1 MSVCVSALHVFTKK
15 QGKMNCTEQ
24 QHVQHVAES
33 HDDLV
38 MRSAGGN
45 TYKYIY
51 TDEGGAA
58 QWGVSAEVCSVWRPS
73 RVRVRILRSGSLT
86 GCGLRGEEGRSAGRL
101 RACDGCSRSK
111 GREVRRG
118 HVRKNHENS
127 SGEFFVF
134 LLFMVTS
141 FLWRYV
147 AFFPAGHSSKNSDFK
162 WIVINKKKKTQL
174 YH

>member
-1 MSVCVSALHVFTKK
+1 MCVSALHVFTKK

-33 HDDLV
+33 HTTIWWWGARQATLT
-38 MRSAGGN
+38 S
-45 TYKYIY
+45 TYIQTK
-51 TDEGGAA
+51 AA
-58 QWGVSAEVCSVWRPS
+58 QLSEGWALRCAVCGGHAEWE
-73 RVRVRILRSGSLT
+73 VRILRSGSLT

-127 SGEFFVF
+127 SGEFFGFFVVYGDIF
-134 LLFMVTS
+134 FVT
-141 FLWRYV
+141 LCG
-147 AFFPAGHSSKNSDFK
+147 FFPCRSLK
-162 WIVINKKKKTQL
+162 
-174 YH
+174 